1 LQDLIKNEDIATT
14 SITCHEILTG
24 LKIKKAKKEEKI
36 ARRFFSNIRI
46 LKFDKEAAEFSSE
59 IAARL
64 LAVGK
69 AVNSMDVII
78 AGIALANGAEKIVT
92 RDKDFVEI
100 SKVSDLEVL
109 VYD

>member
-1 LQDLIKNEDIATT
+1 M
-14 SITCHEILTG
+14 
-24 LKIKKAKKEEKI
+24 
-36 ARRFFSNIRI
+36 
-46 LKFDKEAAEFSSE
+46 
-59 IAARL
+59 
-64 LAVGK
+64 AVGK

-109 VYD
+109 IYD